1 MNVDPGVEHD
11 DGGDDSGDAERHRE
25 REERHPGGGK
35 DEAPEYDG
43 QAPGAAAGGAIRRRA
58 GPGHQQQQQDVV
70 DRHHEADEGAM
81 IAERLPHQQRDEV
94 AEQGPGDAREQ
105 PAETDDRAGEIRRGL
120 LAGRVG
126 NSVNHR
132 PQ

>member
-1 MNVDPGVEHD
+1 
-11 DGGDDSGDAERHRE
+11 
-25 REERHPGGGK
+25 
-35 DEAPEYDG
+35 
-43 QAPGAAAGGAIRRRA
+43 
-58 GPGHQQQQQDVV
+58 
-70 DRHHEADEGAM
+70 M

-126 NSVNHR
+126 NGVNSSGLPAALAAPKYR
-132 PQ
+132 WELGIGSALVLWPLEVGR